1 MTRYLMAIALAAS
14 VSTTASGQTVLG
26 DVRGD
31 FSSTDFAY
39 CLRIPDGHAAKG
51 TADDHAFN
59 LILGGPGAGLVV
71 FQARR
76 GDAQLDV
83 PRLVDHRVGVRLR
96 DQSEGQRAGRPTA
109 VSMYDISFPNFK
121 DGKVEGVKYTYY
133 DKRWSRQREEIV
145 ILYVRPGRQIVY
157 EFVLFSTPKRLSQDR
172 KVFDAILRSFRAAPC

>member
-31 FSSTDFAY
+31 
-39 CLRIPDGHAAKG
+39 RIPDGHAAKG

-71 FQARR
+71 
-76 GDAQLDV
+76 L
-83 PRLVDHRVGVRLR
+83 HRIGVRLS

-109 VSMYDISFPNFK
+109 VAMYDINLPNFK
-121 DGKVEGVKYTYY
+121 DGKVEGVKYAYY

-145 ILYVRPGRQIVY
+145 IL
-157 EFVLFSTPKRLSQDR
+157 
-172 KVFDAILRSFRAAPC
+172 RSFRPAPC

>member
-1 MTRYLMAIALAAS
+1 MAIALAAS

-31 FSSTDFAY
+31 
-39 CLRIPDGHAAKG
+39 RIPDGHAAKG

-71 FQARR
+71 LQARR

-83 PRLVDHRVGVRLR
+83 QRLVDHRIGVRLR

-109 VSMYDISFPNFK
+109 VAMYDINLPNFK
-121 DGKVEGVKYTYY
+121 DGKVEGVKYAYY

-145 ILYVRPGRQIVY
+145 IL
-157 EFVLFSTPKRLSQDR
+157 
-172 KVFDAILRSFRAAPC
+172 RSFRPAPC